1 MTFKPI
7 HNFIPQIVKNIDGGQ
22 DIKERFLSLAN
33 ANPNWKDGNLYGEG
47 VNEVFK
53 IRNNNSSGLP
63 QTKIENLQA
72 RPSILDPITSL
83 GVQRSSPI
91 APITP
96 RRRR

>member
-22 DIKERFLSLAN
+22 NIKERFLSLAN

-53 IRNNNSSGLP
+53 IPSSPPTPIDTQPLA
-63 QTKIENLQA
+63 TT
-72 RPSILDPITSL
+72 RPSVLDPVGL
-83 GVQRSSPI
+83 QGGVQRSSPI
-91 APITP
+91 APIT
-96 RRRR
+96 RRRRR